1 MENRLNIKTA
11 VKASGY
17 SGFKADILRKFML
30 LVMSVSI
37 MSVFLG
43 FSVSSAAGKKSVIDD
58 AGLIKASDEK
68 KLDKKIKNI
77 QKDKFDVV
85 ILTVKSLDGKSA
97 QDYADDYY
105 DNNDY
110 GLDNEKSGVLFLVSK
125 GDRKYH
131 ISTKGAGIKAFTDYG
146 IGRIKEEIKP
156 YLSDGDYFNACD
168 EFLNITKDFVK
179 AYKDGTPYD
188 TDNPYNEEIDYVIL
202 EVIALVIAFVIALIS
217 VGIMR
222 LRMNTAKPK
231 GTAMEYIK
239 KGSFKLTSEK
249 DIFMYSTV
257 TKTAKP
263 KDNDNSAGGSTTH
276 VSSSGSEHGGGG
288 GSFNIIRKVSRFY
301 CAE

>member
-1 MENRLNIKTA
+1 MMENRLNIKTA

-17 SGFKADILRKFML
+17 SGFKADILRKLML

-58 AGLIKASDEK
+58 AELIKASDEK
-68 KLDKKIKNI
+68 ELDKKIKNI

-85 ILTVKSLDGKSA
+85 ILTVKSLDDKSA

-156 YLSDGDYFNACD
+156 YLSDGDYFDACD

-288 GSFNIIRKVSRFY
+288 GSF
-301 CAE
+301 

>member
-17 SGFKADILRKFML
+17 SGFKADILRKLML

-68 KLDKKIKNI
+68 ELDKKIKNI

-146 IGRIKEEIKP
+146 IGRIKEEIRP

-288 GSFNIIRKVSRFY
+288 GSF
-301 CAE
+301 

>member
-1 MENRLNIKTA
+1 MMENRLNIKTA

-17 SGFKADILRKFML
+17 SGFKADILRKLML

-68 KLDKKIKNI
+68 ELDKKIKNI
-77 QKDKFDVV
+77 QKDKFAVV

-146 IGRIKEEIKP
+146 IGRIKEEIKS
-156 YLSDGDYFNACD
+156 YLSDGDYFDACD

-288 GSFNIIRKVSRFY
+288 GSF
-301 CAE
+301 

>member
-1 MENRLNIKTA
+1 MMENRLNIKTA

-17 SGFKADILRKFML
+17 SGFKADILRKLML

-43 FSVSSAAGKKSVIDD
+43 FSASSAAGKKSVIDD

-68 KLDKKIKNI
+68 ELDKKIKNI

-156 YLSDGDYFNACD
+156 YLSDGDYFDACD
-168 EFLNITKDFVK
+168 EFLNITKNFVK

-288 GSFNIIRKVSRFY
+288 GSF
-301 CAE
+301 

>member
-1 MENRLNIKTA
+1 MMENRLNIKTV

-17 SGFKADILRKFML
+17 SGFKADILRKLML

-37 MSVFLG
+37 MSVFLI

-58 AGLIKASDEK
+58 AGIIKASDEK
-68 KLDKKIKNI
+68 ELDKKIKNI

-110 GLDNEKSGVLFLVSK
+110 GLDSEKSGVLFLVSK

-156 YLSDGDYFNACD
+156 YLSDGDYFDACD

-179 AYKDGTPYD
+179 AYKEGTPYD

-202 EVIALVIAFVIALIS
+202 EVIALVVAFVIALIS

-231 GTAMEYIK
+231 GTATEYIK

-263 KDNDNSAGGSTTH
+263 KDDDNSAGGSTTH
-276 VSSSGSEHGGGG
+276 ISSSGSEHGGGG
-288 GSFNIIRKVSRFY
+288 GSF
-301 CAE
+301 

>member
-1 MENRLNIKTA
+1 MMENRLNIKTA

-17 SGFKADILRKFML
+17 SGFKADILRKLML

-276 VSSSGSEHGGGG
+276 VSSSGGEHGGGG
-288 GSFNIIRKVSRFY
+288 GSF
-301 CAE
+301 

>member
-1 MENRLNIKTA
+1 MMENRLNIKTA
-11 VKASGY
+11 VKASRY

-288 GSFNIIRKVSRFY
+288 GSF
-301 CAE
+301 

>member
-1 MENRLNIKTA
+1 MMENRLNIKTA

-17 SGFKADILRKFML
+17 SGFKADILRKLML

-68 KLDKKIKNI
+68 ELDKKIKNI
-77 QKDKFDVV
+77 QKDKFAVV

-156 YLSDGDYFNACD
+156 YLSDGDYFDACD

-222 LRMNTAKPK
+222 LRMNSAKPK

-288 GSFNIIRKVSRFY
+288 GSF
-301 CAE
+301 

>member
-1 MENRLNIKTA
+1 MMENRLNIKTA

-68 KLDKKIKNI
+68 ELDKKIKNI

-146 IGRIKEEIKP
+146 IGRIKEEIRP

-288 GSFNIIRKVSRFY
+288 GSF
-301 CAE
+301 

>member
-1 MENRLNIKTA
+1 MMENRLNIKTA

-17 SGFKADILRKFML
+17 SGFKADILRKLML

-58 AGLIKASDEK
+58 AELIKASDEK
-68 KLDKKIKNI
+68 ELDKKIKNI

-85 ILTVKSLDGKSA
+85 ILTVKSFDGKSA

-156 YLSDGDYFNACD
+156 YLSDGDYFDACD

-263 KDNDNSAGGSTTH
+263 KGNDNSAGGSTTH

-288 GSFNIIRKVSRFY
+288 GSF
-301 CAE
+301 

>member
-1 MENRLNIKTA
+1 MMENRLNIKTA

-17 SGFKADILRKFML
+17 SGFKADILRKLML

-58 AGLIKASDEK
+58 AELIKASDEK
-68 KLDKKIKNI
+68 ELDKKIKNI

-156 YLSDGDYFNACD
+156 YLSDGDYFDACD

-202 EVIALVIAFVIALIS
+202 EVIALVIAFVIAIIS

-288 GSFNIIRKVSRFY
+288 GSF
-301 CAE
+301 

>member
-1 MENRLNIKTA
+1 MMENRLNIKTA

-17 SGFKADILRKFML
+17 SGFKADILRKLML

-43 FSVSSAAGKKSVIDD
+43 FSASSAAGKKSVIDD

-68 KLDKKIKNI
+68 ELDKKIKNI

-110 GLDNEKSGVLFLVSK
+110 GLDNEKSGVLVSK

-156 YLSDGDYFNACD
+156 YLSDGDYFDACD

-288 GSFNIIRKVSRFY
+288 GSF
-301 CAE
+301 

>member
-17 SGFKADILRKFML
+17 SGFKADILRKLML

-43 FSVSSAAGKKSVIDD
+43 FSASSAAGKKSVIDD

-68 KLDKKIKNI
+68 ELDKKIKNI

-156 YLSDGDYFNACD
+156 YLSDGDYFDACD
-168 EFLNITKDFVK
+168 EFLNITKNFVK

-288 GSFNIIRKVSRFY
+288 GSF
-301 CAE
+301 

>member
-17 SGFKADILRKFML
+17 SGFKADILRKLML

-58 AGLIKASDEK
+58 AELIKASDEK
-68 KLDKKIKNI
+68 ELYKKIKNI

-156 YLSDGDYFNACD
+156 YLSDGDYFDACD

-288 GSFNIIRKVSRFY
+288 GSF
-301 CAE
+301 

>member
-249 DIFMYSTV
+249 DIFLYSTV

-288 GSFNIIRKVSRFY
+288 GSF
-301 CAE
+301 

>member
-1 MENRLNIKTA
+1 MMENRLNIKTA

-17 SGFKADILRKFML
+17 SGFKADILRKLML

-68 KLDKKIKNI
+68 ELDKKIKNI

-231 GTAMEYIK
+231 GTAMEHIK

-288 GSFNIIRKVSRFY
+288 GSF
-301 CAE
+301 

>member
-1 MENRLNIKTA
+1 MMENRLNIKTA

-17 SGFKADILRKFML
+17 AGFKADILRKLML

-68 KLDKKIKNI
+68 ELDKKIKNI

-110 GLDNEKSGVLFLVSK
+110 GLDNEKSGVIFLVSK

-288 GSFNIIRKVSRFY
+288 GSF
-301 CAE
+301 

>member
-1 MENRLNIKTA
+1 MMENRLNIKTA

-17 SGFKADILRKFML
+17 SGFKADILRKLML

-68 KLDKKIKNI
+68 ELDKKIKNI

-146 IGRIKEEIKP
+146 IGRIKEEIKS
-156 YLSDGDYFNACD
+156 YLSDGDYFDACD

-288 GSFNIIRKVSRFY
+288 GSF
-301 CAE
+301 

>member
-17 SGFKADILRKFML
+17 SGFKADILRKLML

-68 KLDKKIKNI
+68 ELDKKIKNI

-131 ISTKGAGIKAFTDYG
+131 ISTKGAVIKAFTDYG

-288 GSFNIIRKVSRFY
+288 GSF
-301 CAE
+301 

>member
-17 SGFKADILRKFML
+17 SGFKADILRKLML

-43 FSVSSAAGKKSVIDD
+43 FSASSAAGKKSVIDD

-68 KLDKKIKNI
+68 ELDKKIKNI

-156 YLSDGDYFNACD
+156 YLSDGDYFDACD

-288 GSFNIIRKVSRFY
+288 GSF
-301 CAE
+301 

>member
-1 MENRLNIKTA
+1 MMENRLNIKTA

-17 SGFKADILRKFML
+17 AGFKADILRKLML

-68 KLDKKIKNI
+68 ELDKKIKNI

-239 KGSFKLTSEK
+239 KGSYKLTSEK

-288 GSFNIIRKVSRFY
+288 GSF
-301 CAE
+301 

>member
-17 SGFKADILRKFML
+17 SGFKADILRKLML

-168 EFLNITKDFVK
+168 EFLNITKNFVK

-288 GSFNIIRKVSRFY
+288 GSF
-301 CAE
+301 

>member
-17 SGFKADILRKFML
+17 SGFKADILRKLML

-43 FSVSSAAGKKSVIDD
+43 FSASSAAGKKSVIDD
-58 AGLIKASDEK
+58 AELIKASDEK
-68 KLDKKIKNI
+68 ELDKKIKNI

-156 YLSDGDYFNACD
+156 YLSDGDYFDACD
-168 EFLNITKDFVK
+168 EFLNITKNFVK

-288 GSFNIIRKVSRFY
+288 GSF
-301 CAE
+301 

>member
-1 MENRLNIKTA
+1 MMENRLNIKTA

-17 SGFKADILRKFML
+17 SGFKADILRKLML

-68 KLDKKIKNI
+68 ELDKKIKNI

-288 GSFNIIRKVSRFY
+288 GSF
-301 CAE
+301 

>member
-17 SGFKADILRKFML
+17 SGFKADILRKLML

-110 GLDNEKSGVLFLVSK
+110 GLDNEKSGVLLLVSK

-156 YLSDGDYFNACD
+156 YLSDGDYFDACD
-168 EFLNITKDFVK
+168 EFLNITKNFVK

-288 GSFNIIRKVSRFY
+288 GSF
-301 CAE
+301 

>member
-17 SGFKADILRKFML
+17 SGFKADILRKLML

-156 YLSDGDYFNACD
+156 YLSDGDYFDACD
-168 EFLNITKDFVK
+168 EFLNITKNFVK

-288 GSFNIIRKVSRFY
+288 GSF
-301 CAE
+301 

>member
-1 MENRLNIKTA
+1 MMENRLNIKTA

-179 AYKDGTPYD
+179 AYKDGIPYD

-288 GSFNIIRKVSRFY
+288 GSF
-301 CAE
+301 

>member
-1 MENRLNIKTA
+1 MMENRLNIKTA

-58 AGLIKASDEK
+58 AGLIKASDDKE
-68 KLDKKIKNI
+68 LDKKIKNI

-288 GSFNIIRKVSRFY
+288 GSF
-301 CAE
+301 

>member
-1 MENRLNIKTA
+1 MMENRLNIKTA

-68 KLDKKIKNI
+68 ELDKKIKNI

-156 YLSDGDYFNACD
+156 YLSDGDYFDACD

-222 LRMNTAKPK
+222 LRMNTAKQK

-288 GSFNIIRKVSRFY
+288 GSF
-301 CAE
+301 

>member
-1 MENRLNIKTA
+1 MMENRLNIKTA

-17 SGFKADILRKFML
+17 SGFKADILRKLML
-30 LVMSVSI
+30 LVMSVSL

-68 KLDKKIKNI
+68 ELDKKIKNI

-156 YLSDGDYFNACD
+156 YLSDGDYFDACD

-263 KDNDNSAGGSTTH
+263 LLLCRVISVGGLDYSN
-276 VSSSGSEHGGGG
+276 GM
-288 GSFNIIRKVSRFY
+288 FLL
-301 CAE
+301 

>member
-1 MENRLNIKTA
+1 MMENRLNIKTA

-249 DIFMYSTV
+249 DIFLYSTV

-288 GSFNIIRKVSRFY
+288 GSF
-301 CAE
+301 

>member
-17 SGFKADILRKFML
+17 SGFKADILRKLML

-68 KLDKKIKNI
+68 ELDKKIKNI
-77 QKDKFDVV
+77 QKDKFAVV

-156 YLSDGDYFNACD
+156 YLSDGDYFDACD

-288 GSFNIIRKVSRFY
+288 GSF
-301 CAE
+301 

>member
-17 SGFKADILRKFML
+17 SGFKADILRKLML

-43 FSVSSAAGKKSVIDD
+43 FSVSSAAGKKSVI
-58 AGLIKASDEK
+58 
-68 KLDKKIKNI
+68 DKKIKNI

-288 GSFNIIRKVSRFY
+288 GSF
-301 CAE
+301 

>member
-17 SGFKADILRKFML
+17 SGFKADILRKLML

-68 KLDKKIKNI
+68 ELDKKIKNI

-97 QDYADDYY
+97 QDYADNYY

-179 AYKDGTPYD
+179 AYKEGTPYD

-288 GSFNIIRKVSRFY
+288 GSF
-301 CAE
+301 

>member
-1 MENRLNIKTA
+1 MMENRLNIKTA

-17 SGFKADILRKFML
+17 SGFKADILRKLML

-68 KLDKKIKNI
+68 ELNKKIKNI

-85 ILTVKSLDGKSA
+85 ILTVRSLDGKSA

-110 GLDNEKSGVLFLVSK
+110 GFDSEKSGVLFLVSK

-131 ISTKGAGIKAFTDYG
+131 ISTKGAGLKAFTDYG
-146 IGRIKEEIKP
+146 IGRIKEEIRP

-288 GSFNIIRKVSRFY
+288 GSF
-301 CAE
+301 

>member
-1 MENRLNIKTA
+1 MMENRLNIKTA

-17 SGFKADILRKFML
+17 AGFKADILRKLML

-68 KLDKKIKNI
+68 ELDKKIKNI

-202 EVIALVIAFVIALIS
+202 EVIAFVIALIS

-288 GSFNIIRKVSRFY
+288 GSF
-301 CAE
+301 

>member
-1 MENRLNIKTA
+1 MMENRLNIKTA

-17 SGFKADILRKFML
+17 SGFKADILRKLML

-43 FSVSSAAGKKSVIDD
+43 FSASSAAGKKSVIDD

-68 KLDKKIKNI
+68 ELDKKIKNI

-156 YLSDGDYFNACD
+156 YLSDGDYFDACD
-168 EFLNITKDFVK
+168 EFLNITKNFVK

-249 DIFMYSTV
+249 DIFMYSIV

-263 KDNDNSAGGSTTH
+263 KGNDNSAGGSTTH

-288 GSFNIIRKVSRFY
+288 GSF
-301 CAE
+301 

>member
-17 SGFKADILRKFML
+17 SGFKADILRKLML

-68 KLDKKIKNI
+68 ELDKKIKNI

-202 EVIALVIAFVIALIS
+202 EVIALVIAFVVALIS

-288 GSFNIIRKVSRFY
+288 GSF
-301 CAE
+301 

>member
-1 MENRLNIKTA
+1 MMENRLNIKTA

-17 SGFKADILRKFML
+17 SGFKADILRKLML

-43 FSVSSAAGKKSVIDD
+43 FSASSAAGKKSVIDD

-68 KLDKKIKNI
+68 ELDKKIKNI

-156 YLSDGDYFNACD
+156 YLSDGDYFDACD
-168 EFLNITKDFVK
+168 EFLNITKNFVK

-263 KDNDNSAGGSTTH
+263 KDNDNSDGGSTTH

-288 GSFNIIRKVSRFY
+288 GSF
-301 CAE
+301 